1 MLTKDNGNLNL
12 AFTNLTS
19 FYSKNTNELKLITD
33 DFRIL
38 FEQGGA
44 NVDCS
49 VWTPLDSLL
58 QFKFNHKDVTILK
71 AMEYIKDRNI
81 LFKNIFSDSFS
92 GLIKLKFY
100 TKLKF

>member
-1 MLTKDNGNLNL
+1 MLAKDNGNPNL

-19 FYSKNTNELKLITD
+19 FYSKNTNEIKLFTD
-33 DFRIL
+33 DFRVP

-49 VWTPLDSLL
+49 VWTPLDSLF
-58 QFKFNHKDVTILK
+58 QFKLNHKVTILK

-81 LFKNIFSDSFS
+81 LF
-92 GLIKLKFY
+92 
-100 TKLKF
+100 